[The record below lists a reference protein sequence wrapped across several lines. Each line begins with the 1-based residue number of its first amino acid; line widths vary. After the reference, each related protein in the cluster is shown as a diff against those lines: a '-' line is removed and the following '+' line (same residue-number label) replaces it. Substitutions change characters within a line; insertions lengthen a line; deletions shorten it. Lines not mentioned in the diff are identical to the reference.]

1 MCLFW
6 IGLTGYGMLIE
17 ALKSKPKK
25 RKNHMLAI
33 ERHRKI
39 LEIAKRDG
47 AVRTQSLASL
57 LDVTEETVRRDL
69 DSLSRQGLLHRT
81 HGGATENSMVIR
93 ELSRSEREERQA
105 GEKEAIAKAAV
116 RHIGGNET
124 LMLDASSTALE
135 FARHLPEKLG
145 LRIVTYA
152 IGVVERLAVRTDLE
166 VILLGG
172 IHDPKAGRFQGM
184 LTEMGVRALRID
196 RFFFSG
202 AGFDPS
208 LGIGEPNPEE
218 ARLKATIIAHA
229 GWKCAMLD
237 HTKLGRRTDHYFVRP
252 DQIDLFVTDPEGAD
266 YCRKGNLKGIPYE
279 MG

>member
-1 MCLFW
+1 
-6 IGLTGYGMLIE
+6 
-17 ALKSKPKK
+17 
-25 RKNHMLAI
+25 MLAL

-47 AVRTQSLASL
+47 AVRTQPLSL
-57 LDVTEETVRRDL
+57 LLSVTEETIRRDL
-69 DSLSRQGLLHRT
+69 DSLARQGHLHRT
-81 HGGATENSMVIR
+81 HGGATDISMVIR
-93 ELSRSEREERQA
+93 ELSRSEREGKQA
-105 GEKEAIAKAAV
+105 DEKQAIAKMAL
-116 RHIGGNET
+116 RHIGENET

-135 FARHLPEKLG
+135 FARHLPEKLN
-145 LRIVTYA
+145 LRVVTYA
-152 IGVVERLAVRTDLE
+152 IGVVELLAIRNDIE

-172 IHDPKAGRFQGM
+172 IHDPKAGRFHGM

-202 AGFDPS
+202 GGFDPA

-237 HTKLGRRTDHYFVRP
+237 HTKLGRKTDHYFVRP
-252 DQIDLFVTDPEGAD
+252 DQIDLLVTDSKGAD
-266 YCRKGNLKGIPYE
+266 FCGKGKLKGVRCE
-279 MG
+279 VG

>member
-1 MCLFW
+1 MV
-6 IGLTGYGMLIE
+6 IE

-25 RKNHMLAI
+25 RKNHMLAL

-47 AVRTQSLASL
+47 AVRTQSLSVL
-57 LDVTEETVRRDL
+57 LSVTEETVRRDL
-69 DSLSRQGLLHRT
+69 DSLARQGLLHRT
-81 HGGATENSMVIR
+81 HGGATEISMVIR
-93 ELSRSEREERQA
+93 EFSRSERESKQTA
-105 GEKEAIAKAAV
+105 EKESIAKLAV
-116 RHIGGNET
+116 RHIGENET

-135 FARHLPEKLG
+135 FARHLPEKLN

-152 IGVVERLAVRTDLE
+152 IGVVERLAVRTDIE

-172 IHDPKAGRFQGM
+172 IHDPKGGRFQGM

-237 HTKLGRRTDHYFVRP
+237 HTKLGRITDHYFVRP
-252 DQIDLFVTDPEGAD
+252 DQIDLFVTDAAGAD
-266 YCRKGNLKGIPYE
+266 YCGKGNLKGIPCE
-279 MG
+279 VG

>member
-1 MCLFW
+1 
-6 IGLTGYGMLIE
+6 MLIE
-17 ALKSKPKK
+17 ALKSKLKK
-25 RKNHMLAI
+25 RKNHMLAL

-57 LDVTEETVRRDL
+57 LEVTEETVRRDL
-69 DSLSRQGLLHRT
+69 DGLSRQGLLHRT

-93 ELSRSEREERQA
+93 ELSRSEREGRQA
-105 GEKEAIAKAAV
+105 AEKGAIAKAAV
-116 RHIGGNET
+116 MHIGENET

-135 FARHLPEKLG
+135 LARHLPEKLG
-145 LRIVTYA
+145 LRVVTYA
-152 IGVVERLAVRTDLE
+152 IGVVEKLAVRNDIE

-172 IHDPKAGRFQGM
+172 IHDPKAGRFHGM

-202 AGFDPS
+202 GGFDPS
-208 LGIGEPNPEE
+208 HGIGEPNPEE

-229 GWKCAMLD
+229 RWKCAMLD
-237 HTKLGRRTDHYFVRP
+237 HTKLGGKTDHYFVRP
-252 DQIDLFVTDPEGAD
+252 DQIDLLVTDAGGAD
-266 YCRKGNLKGIPYE
+266 YCKKGNLKGIPYE
-279 MG
+279 VR

>member
-1 MCLFW
+1 
-6 IGLTGYGMLIE
+6 MLAE
-17 ALKSKPKK
+17 AIKIKLKK
-25 RKNHMLAI
+25 RKNQMLAL

-47 AVRTQSLASL
+47 AVRTQSLAVL
-57 LDVTEETVRRDL
+57 LNVTEETVRRDL
-69 DSLSRQGLLHRT
+69 DGLARQGQLHRT
-81 HGGATENSMVIR
+81 HGGATEISMVIR
-93 ELSRSEREERQA
+93 EFSRSEREGKQTE
-105 GEKEAIAKAAV
+105 EKQAIAKAAV
-116 RHIGGNET
+116 RHIGENET

-135 FARHLPEKLG
+135 FARHLPEKLN
-145 LRIVTYA
+145 LRVVTYA
-152 IGVVERLAVRTDLE
+152 IGVVEMLAIRNDIE

-202 AGFDPS
+202 GGFDPS

-229 GWKCAMLD
+229 RWKCAMLD
-237 HTKLGRRTDHYFVRP
+237 HTKLGRKTDHYFVKP
-252 DQIDLFVTDPEGAD
+252 DQIDLLVTDS
-266 YCRKGNLKGIPYE
+266 KGRDFCEKGKLKGIAYE
-279 MG
+279 AG

>member
-1 MCLFW
+1 
-6 IGLTGYGMLIE
+6 MLIE
-17 ALKSKPKK
+17 ALKSKLKK
-25 RKNHMLAI
+25 RKYHMLAL

-93 ELSRSEREERQA
+93 ELSRSEREGRQA

-116 RHIGGNET
+116 RHIGENET

-135 FARHLPEKLG
+135 FARHLPEKHG

-172 IHDPKAGRFQGM
+172 IHDPKAGRFQGL

-202 AGFDPS
+202 AGFAPS

-237 HTKLGRRTDHYFVRP
+237 HTKLGGKTDHFFVRP
-252 DQIDLFVTDPEGAD
+252 DQIDLFVTDSKGAD

>member
-1 MCLFW
+1 
-6 IGLTGYGMLIE
+6 MLVE
-17 ALKSKPKK
+17 TLKSKLKK
-25 RKNHMLAI
+25 RKNHMLAL

-93 ELSRSEREERQA
+93 EFSRREREGKQTT
-105 GEKEAIAKAAV
+105 EKEAIAKLAV
-116 RHIGGNET
+116 RHIGENET

-135 FARHLPEKLG
+135 FARHLPEKRN

-152 IGVVERLAVRTDLE
+152 IGVVERLAVRNDLE
-166 VILLGG
+166 IVLLGG
-172 IHDPKAGRFQGM
+172 IYDPKGGRFQGM

-229 GWKCAMLD
+229 DWKCAMLD
-237 HTKLGRRTDHYFVRP
+237 HTKLGLKTDHYFVRP
-252 DQIDLFVTDPEGAD
+252 DQIDLLVTDPGGVD
-266 YCRKGNLKGIPYE
+266 YCGKGNLKGIPCE
-279 MG
+279 VG